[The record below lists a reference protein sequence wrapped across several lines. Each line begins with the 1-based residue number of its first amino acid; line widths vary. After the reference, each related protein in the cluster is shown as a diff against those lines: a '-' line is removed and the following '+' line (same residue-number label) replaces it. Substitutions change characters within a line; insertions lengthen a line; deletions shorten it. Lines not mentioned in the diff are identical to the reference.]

1 MLPALEFRNVSK
13 LYRLGE
19 TGTSLR
25 EALAN
30 SARRIFT
37 SRPVAPPQ
45 ELWAVKDLSFHVDAG
60 QSLGVIGPNGA
71 GKTTILKLLSRIS
84 EPTAGVARAHG
95 RVSSLIELGAGFHP
109 DLSGRDNIFLN
120 GTILGMS
127 RRQIERHFDEIVDF
141 SGLERFLDT
150 PVKRYSSGMYARL
163 GFSVA
168 AFTGAAVLLVDEVL
182 AVGDLNFQAKC
193 IERMRELVRCGT
205 SVVFISH
212 SLYYVGCFCTQAML
226 MHQGRS
232 LAFGA
237 PANVIADYQKLL
249 RDLSHAEESRRST
262 HEFIAGPRAA
272 RIVEVRVLGADGNPK
287 EIFEP
292 GETLI
297 LSIRSLA
304 SQRIVSPVVRFSIFS
319 SEGVRCFSSHNRLA
333 RVDFP
338 DVDGSFC
345 VQVVLSDLRLMPD
358 AYSISVALLESTAL
372 GPYDWNEFC
381 AGFRVHDPESNDSYE
396 GGIVYLPHAWS
407 FQASPGISPPL
418 G

>member
-25 EALAN
+25 EALTS
-30 SARRIFT
+30 SARRLF
-37 SRPVAPPQ
+37 SLRPAAPAP
-45 ELWAVKDLSFHVDAG
+45 ELWAVKDLSFQVEAG
-60 QSLGVIGPNGA
+60 QALGIIGPNGA
-71 GKTTILKLLSRIS
+71 GKTTILKLLSRIT
-84 EPTAGVARAHG
+84 EPTVGVALARG

-109 DLSGRDNIFLN
+109 DLTGRDNIFLN

-127 RRQIERHFDEIVDF
+127 RRQIENHFDEIVDF

-168 AFTGAAVLLVDEVL
+168 AFTGASVLLVDEVL

-193 IERMRELVRCGT
+193 VERMRDLVRNGT
-205 SVVFISH
+205 TVVFISH
-212 SLYYVGCFCTQAML
+212 SLYYIGCFCTQAML
-226 MHQGRS
+226 MHRGES
-232 LAFGA
+232 AAFGA
-237 PANVIADYQKLL
+237 PADVIAEYQKLL
-249 RDLSHAEESRRST
+249 RRLSRDEEAHQAHT
-262 HEFIAGPRAA
+262 EPGTGPRAA
-272 RIVEVRVLGADGNPK
+272 RIVDVRVLGADGNPK
-287 EIFEP
+287 EIFRP
-292 GETLI
+292 GETMI
-297 LSIRSLA
+297 LSIHGLA
-304 SQRIVSPVVRFSIFS
+304 GRRIASPVVRFSIFS

-338 DVDGSFC
+338 DVDGGFC
-345 VQVVLSDLRLMPD
+345 VEVELSDLRLMPD

-381 AGFRVHDPESNDSYE
+381 AGFRIHDPSMQDSYE
-396 GGIVYLPHAWS
+396 GGMVYLPHSWRFHPTS
-407 FQASPGISPPL
+407 NVSLPSV
-418 G
+418 